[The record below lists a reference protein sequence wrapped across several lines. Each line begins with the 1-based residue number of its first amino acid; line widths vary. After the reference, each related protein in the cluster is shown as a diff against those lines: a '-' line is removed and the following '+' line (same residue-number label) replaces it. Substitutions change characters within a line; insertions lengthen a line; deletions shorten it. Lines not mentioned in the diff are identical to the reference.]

1 MPRNYPAQG
10 GILRTLRLEYAQQM
24 GDATHPVNKQEKY
37 MESRNGIDMTQ
48 HPLDDIL
55 PFVEKPSRYL
65 GSEVNTIKKDPGRVK
80 LRFALAFPDLYEI
93 GTSHFGMQILY
104 HILNT
109 HADIAAE
116 RVFAP
121 GVDMEARLRE
131 AGRPL
136 FSLESHE
143 PVNHFDIVGFSLLY
157 ELNYTNVL
165 TMLDLAGIPFLA
177 SERDTAAPLIIAGG
191 PCTCNP
197 EPVAEFFDAIVVGE
211 GEYIIMQMAEAWLN
225 WKKDPVADREALFK
239 LWSRIE
245 GVYIPSFFE
254 TGYDNRG
261 FQTIAPRFPDYTLVQ
276 RAIVGNLDSI
286 PFPEEPVIAYGRP
299 VHDRLRLEVSRGC
312 TRGCR
317 FCQAGMIYRPVRER
331 SPEQL
336 MALAARSIA
345 ATGYEDISLLSLSTG
360 DYGCIAP
367 LIEQLMV
374 NFESDNVAISLPS
387 LRAGTLTPELMKLI
401 KKVRK
406 TGFTIAPEAGS
417 QRLRDV
423 INKNISE
430 GEIIQTVQNAFD
442 LGWQVIKLY
451 FMIGLPTETDE
462 DLEALV
468 KLVNKL
474 RKIKGPRGRRGKIN
488 VSVATF
494 IPKAHTPFQWA
505 GQLSLA
511 ESRAKINWLHHQ
523 LRHPGIQFKWQNPEV
538 SWLEGLWAR
547 GDRRLG
553 RLLIAA
559 YHKGCK
565 FDGWSDQ
572 FNYPAW
578 EAAMAETGI
587 NPDFFTVRKRDLNEP
602 LPWDHIDNRIDK
614 TFLAREWE
622 NALESKFTPD
632 CRLEDCNQCGVC
644 DFEEID
650 VRTYR
655 VFKRELARYSGV
667 GLDPGAPFKKLN
679 VYYSKK
685 DQAKY
690 FGHLEMVNI
699 FLRALKRAAIPVKY
713 SQGFHPKPKIS
724 FDDPLPIGI
733 ESCQEHFTLAVAD
746 FVKPDALRQGLNAHL
761 PQGLRI
767 HDCRL
772 APLKPRAPAAQSSVY
787 QISIPGYDYDTQK
800 LAEFVNSSEAALTL
814 MNRKGKLKKIDL
826 KDMVVNIE
834 LSDSK
839 YLQMTLKSEPGTT
852 VRPGEVLRHV
862 FGLPQDEIKKAR
874 VIKLA
879 KRKTQCV

>member
-1 MPRNYPAQG
+1 
-10 GILRTLRLEYAQQM
+10 
-24 GDATHPVNKQEKY
+24 
-37 MESRNGIDMTQ
+37 MTN
-48 HPLDDIL
+48 HTLDDIL
-55 PFVEKPSRYL
+55 PFVEQPSRYL
-65 GSEVNTIKKDPGRVK
+65 GSEVNTIKKDLGQVK

-104 HILNT
+104 NILNA

-121 GVDMEARLRE
+121 AVDMEARLRE
-131 AGRPL
+131 TGQPL

-143 PVNHFDIVGFSLLY
+143 PLNHFDIVGFSLLY

-165 TMLDLAGIPFLA
+165 NILDLAGIPFLA
-177 SERDTAAPLIIAGG
+177 ADREAAHPLVIGGG

-197 EPVAEFFDAIVVGE
+197 EPVADFFDAIVVGD
-211 GEYIIMQMAEAWLN
+211 GENIIMQMAEAWIS
-225 WKKDPVADREALFK
+225 WKKDPAADRLSLLK
-239 LWSRIE
+239 NWSQIE
-245 GVYIPSFFE
+245 GVYVPSFFE
-254 TGYDNRG
+254 PGYDNNG
-261 FQTIAPRFPDYTLVQ
+261 FQTVVPRMPDYTQVS
-276 RAIVGNLDSI
+276 RAIVGDLDQI
-286 PFPEEPVIAYGRP
+286 PFPVEPIIAYGRP

-336 MALAARSIA
+336 VSLAARSIA

-367 LIEQLMV
+367 LMEQLMV
-374 NFESDNVAISLPS
+374 NFEPDNVAISLPS

-423 INKNISE
+423 INKNINESE
-430 GEIIQTVQNAFD
+430 IVNTVQNAFD

-451 FMIGLPTETDE
+451 FMIGLPTETQE

-468 KLVNKL
+468 ELVKKL
-474 RKIKGPRGRRGKIN
+474 RKIKGSKGRRGKIN

-505 GQLSLA
+505 DQLSLA
-511 ESRAKINWLHHQ
+511 ESKSKINWLHHQ
-523 LRHPGIQFKWQNPEV
+523 LRLPGIQFKWQNPEV

-547 GDRRLG
+547 GDRRLS

-559 YHKGCK
+559 YYKGCK

-578 EAAMAETGI
+578 EAAMAETGVD
-587 NPDFFTVRKRDLNEP
+587 PDFFTTRQRDVNEP
-602 LPWDHIDNRIDK
+602 LPWDHIDNRTDK
-614 TFLAREWE
+614 TFLNQEWE
-622 NALESKFTPD
+622 NALASKFTAD

-644 DFEEID
+644 DFEKID
-650 VRTYR
+650 VRTYQA
-655 VFKRELARYSGV
+655 FKKELGRYGGV
-667 GLDPGAPFKKLN
+667 GLDKDAPFKKLK
-679 VYYSKK
+679 VYYSKLER
-685 DQAKY
+685 AKY
-690 FGHLEMVNI
+690 FGHLEMANI
-699 FLRALKRAAIPVKY
+699 FLRALKRAKIPVKY

-733 ESCQEHFTLAVAD
+733 ESHQEHFILAVAD
-746 FVKPDALRQGLNAHL
+746 SVKPNAVLDGLNAHL
-761 PQGLRI
+761 PEGLHI

-772 APLKPRAPAAQSSVY
+772 APLKSRVPMTKSSVY
-787 QISIPGYDYDTQK
+787 QIAIPGYDFDMEK
-800 LAEFVNSSEAALTL
+800 LASFLNSSEVFLTRT
-814 MNRKGKLKKIDL
+814 NRKGKLKKIDL

-834 LSDSK
+834 LTDLK
-839 YLQMTLKSEPGTT
+839 HLQTTLKTEPGKT
-852 VRPGEVLRHV
+852 VRPAEILRHV
-862 FGLPQDEIKKAR
+862 FGLGEEEIKKAR
-874 VIKLA
+874 VVKL
-879 KRKTQCV
+879 KGLKDNN

>member
-1 MPRNYPAQG
+1 
-10 GILRTLRLEYAQQM
+10 
-24 GDATHPVNKQEKY
+24 
-37 MESRNGIDMTQ
+37 MTN
-48 HPLDDIL
+48 HTLDDIL

-65 GSEVNTIKKDPGRVK
+65 GSESNTIKKDLRRAK

-104 HILNT
+104 HILNA
-109 HADIAAE
+109 HGDIAAE

-121 GVDMEARLRE
+121 AVDMEARLRKT
-131 AGRPL
+131 GRPL

-143 PVNHFDIVGFSLLY
+143 PVKHFDIVGFSLLY

-165 TMLDLAGIPFLA
+165 TILDLAGIPFLA
-177 SERDTAAPLIIAGG
+177 AERDSAHPLIIAGG

-197 EPVAEFFDAIVVGE
+197 EPVAEFFDAIVVGD
-211 GEYIIMQMAEAWLN
+211 GENSIMQMAEAWLS
-225 WKKDPVADREALFK
+225 WKKDTAADRESLLK
-239 LWSRIE
+239 LWSQIE

-254 TGYDNRG
+254 PGFDNNG
-261 FQTIAPRFPDYTLVQ
+261 FQTVAPRFPDYKKVQ
-276 RAIVGNLDSI
+276 RAIVGDLDSI
-286 PFPEEPVIAYGRP
+286 PFPEKPVIAYGRP

-336 MALAARSIA
+336 VSLAARSIA

-360 DYGCIAP
+360 DYGCITP

-374 NFESDNVAISLPS
+374 NFEPDNIAVSLPS

-430 GEIIQTVQNAFD
+430 DEIINTVQNAFD

-462 DLEALV
+462 DLGALV
-468 KLVNKL
+468 ELVNKL
-474 RKIKGPRGRRGKIN
+474 RKIKDQKGRWGKIN

-511 ESRAKINWLHHQ
+511 ESKSKINWLHHK
-523 LRHPGIQFKWQNPEV
+523 LRLPGIQFKWQNPEV
-538 SWLEGLWAR
+538 SRLEGLWAR
-547 GDRRLG
+547 GDRRLS

-559 YHKGCK
+559 YNKGCK

-578 EAAMAETGI
+578 EAAMAETGVD
-587 NPDFFTVRKRDLNEP
+587 PDFFTVRQRDLNEP
-602 LPWDHIDNRIDK
+602 LPWDHIDSRIDK
-614 TFLAREWE
+614 TFLSQEWE
-622 NALESKFTPD
+622 NALESKFTAD

-650 VRTYR
+650 VKTFQ
-655 VFKRELARYSGV
+655 VFKKEPARYSGV
-667 GLDPGAPFKKLN
+667 GLDKDAPFKKLN
-679 VYYSKK
+679 VYYAKL
-685 DQAKY
+685 DHAKY
-690 FGHLEMVNI
+690 FGHLELVNI
-699 FLRALKRAAIPVKY
+699 FLRALKRAEIPVKY

-733 ESCQEHFTLAVAD
+733 ESHQEHLTLAVAD
-746 FVKPDALRQGLNAHL
+746 FVKPDTVLQGLNTHL
-761 PQGLRI
+761 PEGLRV

-772 APLKPRAPAAQSSVY
+772 APLKSRAHKAKSSVY
-787 QISIPGYDYDTQK
+787 QISISGHDFDTQK
-800 LAEFVNSSEAALTL
+800 LASFVNSSEATFTLT
-814 MNRKGKLKKIDL
+814 NRKGKLKKIDL
-826 KDMVVNIE
+826 KDMVINIE
-834 LSDSK
+834 LPDSK
-839 YLQMTLKSEPGTT
+839 HMLMTLKSEPGKT
-852 VRPGEVLRHV
+852 VRPAEVLGHI
-862 FGLPQDEIKKAR
+862 FGLPEEEIKKAR
-874 VIKLA
+874 VVKLA
-879 KRKTQCV
+879 GSSALCLQNGVLLDV